1 MQDKAATKVPSGRV
15 KRTPLQGK
23 QPLAVRGKEPGFQ
36 YRIVNDKDDRVLD
49 FQDAGYEIVD
59 SKDAKV
65 GDKRVDRATEDGSVK
80 RISVGN
86 GEKAVLMRIPED
98 WYQEDQ
104 EAKMTRL
111 KALEDATK
119 QEALNG
125 NYGKLDL
132 SRD

>member
-125 NYGKLDL
+125 TYGKLDL
-132 SRD
+132 TRD